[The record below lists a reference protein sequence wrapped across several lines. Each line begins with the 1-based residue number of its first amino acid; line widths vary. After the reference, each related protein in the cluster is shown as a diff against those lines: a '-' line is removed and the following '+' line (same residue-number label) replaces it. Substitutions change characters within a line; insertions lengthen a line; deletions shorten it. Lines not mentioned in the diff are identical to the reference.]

1 MSLQNSVYL
10 WNPSI
15 KKIKRLPIGVIQ
27 DTTYVVAIGLGFHRG
42 GNDHKVVRVMRFAC
56 KENMF
61 GRRICAV
68 PPVSYHVLFP
78 EYNCAFLNGV
88 VYWIT
93 TELFQLSTFILSF
106 DLGSEE
112 FKRIISH
119 SF

>member
-1 MSLQNSVYL
+1 MPHILHVVNGSCNGLLCISDSLQNSVYL

-61 GRRICAV
+61 GVEIC
-68 PPVSYHVLFP
+68 SLK
-78 EYNCAFLNGV
+78 LNA
-88 VYWIT
+88 
-93 TELFQLSTFILSF
+93 
-106 DLGSEE
+106 
-112 FKRIISH
+112 
-119 SF
+119 